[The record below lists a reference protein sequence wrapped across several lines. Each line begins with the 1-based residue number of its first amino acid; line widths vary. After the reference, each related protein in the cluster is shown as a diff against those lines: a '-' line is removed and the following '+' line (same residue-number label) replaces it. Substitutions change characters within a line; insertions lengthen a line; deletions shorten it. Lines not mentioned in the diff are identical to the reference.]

1 MVAFTDLSGTYAL
14 PAAHRESAYD
24 ATLVQRFNTG
34 DESAFAEIVAR
45 HHEPMVSIAF
55 SLLHNRADAEE
66 IAHETFTRAR
76 RSLAKFRSES
86 SLSAWLHRLSLSLAR
101 QRYWLGLRNRH
112 DLAHMLDQALGNR
125 ERLSRRILLNC
136 SYREIART
144 FGISVRTAKRRIARA
159 REHLRIQLA
168 QACPDYSP
176 HSSPVEWFDAPRLSG
191 HREPISA

>member
-1 MVAFTDLSGTYAL
+1 
-14 PAAHRESAYD
+14 
-24 ATLVQRFNTG
+24 
-34 DESAFAEIVAR
+34 
-45 HHEPMVSIAF
+45 MVSIAF
-55 SLLHNRADAEE
+55 SLLHHRADAEE
-66 IAHETFTRAR
+66 IAHETFTRAHH
-76 RSLAKFRSES
+76 SLAKFRGES

-144 FGISVRTAKRRIARA
+144 FGIRVGTAKRRIARA

-168 QACPDYSP
+168 QACPDYAP

-191 HREPISA
+191 QREQISA